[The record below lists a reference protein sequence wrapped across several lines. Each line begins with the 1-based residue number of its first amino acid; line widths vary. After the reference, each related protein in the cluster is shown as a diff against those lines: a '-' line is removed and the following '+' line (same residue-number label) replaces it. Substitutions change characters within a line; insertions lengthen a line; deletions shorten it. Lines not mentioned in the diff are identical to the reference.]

1 MLILYTNAHTSSEH
15 YGVSMLKGKKK
26 MTRLAIVWCCSR
38 ERGCHFTVNR
48 FRSKTVNCHQAD
60 TWWLLNLEEIRVCE
74 ALSAVLHCSLM
85 QRCTHVLYWWHPPT
99 LLPAHAHT
107 NSDTHTHVQTHKHTH
122 IRSHPPSVKM
132 YEQTQ
137 SHRYS
142 PCILSSR
149 HASLTFSHCLNLRWI
164 HNRTH
169 TQRDTHIHSRTN

>member
-1 MLILYTNAHTSSEH
+1 MPMKKILILYTNAHTSNEL
-15 YGVSMLKGKKK
+15 YGVSMLKGKK
-26 MTRLAIVWCCSR
+26 MTCLAIVCCCSR

-48 FRSKTVNCHQAD
+48 FRSKTVNFHQAD
-60 TWWLLNLEEIRVCE
+60 TWRLLNLEEIRVCE
-74 ALSAVLHCSLM
+74 AMLAVLHCSLM
-85 QRCTHVLYWWHPPT
+85 QRCTHVLYWWHPYT
-99 LLPAHAHT
+99 LLHAHAHT
-107 NSDTHTHVQTHKHTH
+107 NSDTHACAHTDV
-122 IRSHPPSVKM
+122 RSHPPSVKM

-164 HNRTH
+164 HNWTH